1 MKRIVDFTLPR
12 VTLCIGLACLDPY
25 NPTCEDSIPPE
36 GHSPVI
42 VEISGLTKV
51 YQDKQRVVAVDGID
65 LSVEQGEIFGLLG
78 PNGAGKTTT
87 ISICT
92 TRALRT
98 SGRVRFFTGTRESIA
113 GAFHLWEE
121 RADQEKP
128 RKCYHCGVFNL
139 SRPKTPS
146 QWLAHIVVGIIALF
160 LVWWMVRVYV
170 L

>member
-1 MKRIVDFTLPR
+1 MRWILASRAALSFTSVNEYRR
-12 VTLCIGLACLDPY
+12 VIARK
-25 NPTCEDSIPPE
+25 
-36 GHSPVI
+36 
-42 VEISGLTKV
+42 LTGDV
-51 YQDKQRVVAVDGID
+51 QTGRC
-65 LSVEQGEIFGLLG
+65 SVLFSLTE
-78 PNGAGKTTT
+78 
-87 ISICT
+87 
-92 TRALRT
+92 RT
-98 SGRVRFFTGTRESIA
+98 SGEVRFFTGTRESIA